1 MNALSKLITKC
12 TKRQFQMAS
21 TVDEISTILD
31 RTISFSES
39 GKLSDEQ
46 IDSLLP
52 YIPVTE
58 PETAEVVAE

>member
-12 TKRQFQMAS
+12 TMRQLQIAA
-21 TVDEISTILD
+21 TVDEISTIID

-46 IDSLLP
+46 IDSLIP
-52 YIPVTE
+52 YVPVTE
-58 PETAEVVAE
+58 PEAE

>member
-12 TKRQFQMAS
+12 TKRQFQIAS
-21 TVDEISTILD
+21 TVDEISAILD

-46 IDSLLP
+46 VESLIP
-52 YIPVTE
+52 YVPVTE
-58 PETAEVVAE
+58 PEVVAE